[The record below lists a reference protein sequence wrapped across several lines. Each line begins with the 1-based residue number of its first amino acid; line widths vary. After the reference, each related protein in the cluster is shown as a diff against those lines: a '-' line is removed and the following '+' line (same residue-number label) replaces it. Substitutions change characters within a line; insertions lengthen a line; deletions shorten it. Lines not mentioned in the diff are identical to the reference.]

1 MGLFDRFRKRV
12 HEVAEETDG
21 DALSV
26 EATSDEAQALLQQP
40 DDAPVEAPMQ
50 PSPQVGPEDDDDWDD
65 VDEEPTQTAPQDDDD
80 DWDTWDDDEPVA
92 PVHLTKKERKFLER
106 QQKERKKREAKAK
119 KAMKKRG
126 AVDVARPQGSKVDL
140 SMMRTTTG
148 RQLVQVAQAPKGSSQ
163 TAAIQMED
171 GQSVDIDLGGGV
183 VSEGGRVIKPGEAL
197 DNLLEELEWVL
208 LESDISSQAS
218 SAIIDSLRN
227 ALVGAR
233 LRRGRHHHHRGDGRR
248 HRQPLRRE
256 AAGARLRRGA
266 ELSKVLEAALK
277 RALHALLQ
285 AGYWDFDAT
294 VDGFIEAGDLPV
306 VIMLVGVNGTGKT
319 TTAAK
324 IAQRL
329 LNNGRSVIA
338 AAGDTFRAGAIQ
350 QLESHCER
358 LGIRCISS
366 QRGGDSAAIARD
378 AIDSAKAKGID
389 VVLVDTA
396 GRMQNKTNLM
406 NELNKVRKVTNPH
419 LTLFVGD
426 SLAGNDAVEQAK
438 MFQDIMRFDGA
449 VLTKMDTDAKGGAGL
464 SIAYATGRPIVF
476 AGVGQGYDDL
486 MQFNPD
492 WLLDQLFE

>member
-1 MGLFDRFRKRV
+1 MGLFDKFRRRV
-12 HEVAEETDG
+12 REVASDVDEQALSA
-21 DALSV
+21 DANSV
-26 EATSDEAQALLQQP
+26 EAKELLNTP
-40 DDAPVEAPMQ
+40 TE
-50 PSPQVGPEDDDDWDD
+50 PSKPTEDWDVLEAIED
-65 VDEEPTQTAPQDDDD
+65 TEEVAQTTSSPDE
-80 DWDTWDDDEPVA
+80 DWDEWDDDEPTA
-92 PVHLTKKERKFLER
+92 PIVLTKKERKFLER
-106 QQKERKKREAKAK
+106 QEKERKKKAAKVAK
-119 KAMKKRG
+119 DMKKRG
-126 AVDVARPQGSKVDL
+126 AVDVARPRGSKVDL
-140 SMMRTTTG
+140 TMMRTTTG
-148 RQLVQVAQAPKGSSQ
+148 RQLVKVKQDPKGSSK
-163 TAAIQMED
+163 TAKLETEA
-171 GQSVDIDLGGGV
+171 GTTLDIELGGGV
-183 VSEGGRVIKPGEAL
+183 VNEGGRIIKPSAAL

-208 LESDISSQAS
+208 LESDISQHAT
-218 SAIIDSLRN
+218 SALISSLRT
-227 ALVGAR
+227 ALIGSR
-233 LRRGRHHHHRGDGRR
+233 LRK
-248 HRQPLRRE
+248 
-256 AAGARLRRGA
+256 GA
-266 ELSKVLEAALK
+266 ELPKVLEAALK
-277 RALHALLQ
+277 RALHGLLE
-285 AGYWDFDAT
+285 AGYWDFDAS
-294 VDGFIEAGDLPV
+294 VKAFIDAGDAPV
-306 VIMLVGVNGTGKT
+306 VIMMVGVNGTGKT

-329 LNNGRSVIA
+329 LNNNISVIA

-350 QLESHCER
+350 QLESHCEN

-378 AIDSAKAKGID
+378 AIDSAKARGID

-438 MFQDIMRFDGA
+438 MFQEIMRFDGA

-486 MQFNPD
+486 LQFEPQ

>member
-1 MGLFDRFRKRV
+1 MGLFDKFRKRI
-12 HEVAEETDG
+12 HEVADEADG

-26 EATSDEAQALLQQP
+26 EASSPEAETIVPVPEPPMIEASTDDEW
-40 DDAPVEAPMQ
+40 DDLDDLPEHEPVEA
-50 PSPQVGPEDDDDWDD
+50 VEETDDDW
-65 VDEEPTQTAPQDDDD
+65 E
-80 DWDTWDDDEPVA
+80 TWDDDEPMSTA
-92 PVHLTKKERKFLER
+92 HLTKKERKLLER
-106 QQKERKKREAKAK
+106 QQREQERQEAKAK
-119 KAMKKRG
+119 KAMKRRG
-126 AVDVARPQGSKVDL
+126 AVEVARPQGSKVDL
-140 SMMRTTTG
+140 AMMRTTTG
-148 RQLVQVAQAPKGSSQ
+148 RQLVEVQQAPRGSSK
-163 TAAIQMED
+163 AASIEVEGGATID
-171 GQSVDIDLGGGV
+171 VDLGGGV
-183 VSEGGRVIKPGEAL
+183 VAEGGRIIKPGEAL

-208 LESDISSQAS
+208 LESDISQQAT
-218 SAIIDSLRN
+218 SAIIDSLRH

-233 LRRGRHHHHRGDGRR
+233 LRK
-248 HRQPLRRE
+248 
-256 AAGARLRRGA
+256 GA

-277 RALHALLQ
+277 RALHALLE

-294 VDGFIEAGDLPV
+294 VQGFLDQGDVPV

-329 LNNGRSVIA
+329 LNNGHSVIA

-358 LGIRCISS
+358 LGIRCVSS

-476 AGVGQGYDDL
+476 AGVGQEYGDL
-486 MQFNPD
+486 LQFNPQ